1 MEEKKN
7 LKARH
12 TNPQTARLILR
23 DLWQYDKS
31 VFRTLALFI
40 LFTVMST
47 AGGMLLPP
55 FAIALFGGDFTRQQ
69 IVPAILAAFAVYALI
84 QAGQTY
90 LGSIEHMMYIPFRA
104 GDFWRR
110 LLQSAADSDYEF
122 YESEDSRNL
131 FQKAVNANG
140 ANIHGIEG
148 FLHGLSPFL
157 AAVLGLIIY
166 AMMISFVSPLIVL
179 LLFALSAVSYLA
191 YLIMHK
197 RALRFKD
204 MIDKEDRKRYY
215 FKELCY
221 DLPLGKDIRLYQSH
235 PLIRRL
241 HLEIYRRIRGLQKKR
256 ENSILVYE
264 WIVEFLSC
272 ARDAVCYGYLIH
284 LMRTGALSVA
294 TFVLYLGVVSG
305 FSAYFQEITEKLA
318 KMNEDLSMAAF
329 TYDWLT
335 ESVPVIGEKAAPA
348 GIPEI
353 IFDHVTYRYAGAE
366 DAVIRDFCLHIR
378 PGETLALV
386 GVNGA
391 GKTTL
396 VKLLSGLYHPTSGRI
411 LVNGEDLK
419 TIDPSSFR
427 KKIGV
432 LFQDTNFFSF
442 TIGENISACYE
453 GNYDEARVLS
463 AVRRAGL
470 EEKMSALADGIH
482 SYIGKD
488 VSDNGIQLS
497 GGETQK
503 MLLARAFYHD
513 PELLVLDEPTAALD
527 AISEQDLY
535 LQYRDFTAGR
545 SAVFISHRLASTRF
559 CDRIILLEDG
569 RIIEEGNHDSLI
581 ASGGRYAEM
590 FEAQSRYYREGGIQS
605 EEDLI

>member
-55 FAIALFGGDFTRQQ
+55 CAIAIFDGDFTRQQ
-69 IVPAILAAFAVYALI
+69 IVLAILAAFAVYALI

-90 LGSIEHMMYIPFRA
+90 LDSIEQRMFIPFRA
-104 GDFWRR
+104 GEFWKR
-110 LLQSAADSDYEF
+110 LIKTAADSDYAY
-122 YESEDSRNL
+122 YENEENQGLS
-131 FQKAVNANG
+131 QKATSGINANFWG
-140 ANIHGIEG
+140 VEG
-148 FLHGLSPFL
+148 FLHGIAPLLS
-157 AAVLGLIIY
+157 AVLGLLVY
-166 AMMISFVSPLIVL
+166 ALMISFVSPLIVL
-179 LLFALSAVSYLA
+179 LLFGLSFLSYLT
-191 YLIMHK
+191 YLAMHK
-197 RALRFKD
+197 RSLCFRD
-204 MIDKEDRKRYY
+204 EIGKEDRKRWY
-215 FKELCY
+215 FRDLCF

-235 PLIRRL
+235 PLISRL
-241 HLEIYRRIRGLQKKR
+241 YREVYERIRGLQKKR

-264 WIVEFLSC
+264 WLVELLSC
-272 ARDAVCYGYLIH
+272 VRDAVCYGYLIH
-284 LMRTGALSVA
+284 LMRTDALSVA
-294 TFVLYLGVVSG
+294 AFVLYLGVVSG
-305 FSAYFQEITEKLA
+305 FSAWFTQITEKLA
-318 KMNEDLSMAAF
+318 KINEDLSMAAF

-335 ESVPVIGEKAAPA
+335 EAVPVTGEKAAPA

-353 IFDHVTYRYAGAE
+353 VFDHVTFQYPGS
-366 DAVIRDFCLHIR
+366 DAPVIRDFCLRIR

-386 GVNGA
+386 GINGA

-411 LVNGEDLK
+411 LVNGEDLER
-419 TIDPSSFR
+419 IDPASWR

-432 LFQDTNFFSF
+432 LFQDTTFFSF
-442 TIGENISACYE
+442 TIAENISARYE
-453 GNYDEARVLS
+453 GLYDEARVLD
-463 AVRRAGL
+463 AIRKAGL
-470 EEKMSALADGIH
+470 EEKIRELPDGIRT
-482 SYIGKD
+482 YLGKD
-488 VSDNGIQLS
+488 VSDEGIQLS

-503 MLLARAFYHD
+503 MLLAKAFYHN
-513 PELLVLDEPTAALD
+513 PGLLVLDEPTAALD
-527 AISEQDLY
+527 AISEQELY

-559 CDRIILLEDG
+559 CDRILLLEEG
-569 RIIEEGNHDSLI
+569 RILEEGTHDSLI
-581 ASGGRYAEM
+581 AKGARYAGM
-590 FEAQSRYYREGGIQS
+590 FEAQSRYYREGGEQD